1 MCAHAR
7 TQLQKQ
13 NKFPSLH
20 IVISR
25 FSPPA
30 SAHCSPNPAHLN
42 YPFAVWSD
50 QSLFA
55 KPETTAFVTYA
66 FQLARRGLYVPPLD
80 NTTPRCY
87 YIARLKGIYGRGR
100 ASLVSSSPF
109 FLCVSLIV
117 ILASQGHEN
126 KNAEIMRGK
135 ASYEGQGKMNERAML
150 LVTLRGDMHGLCL
163 RV

>member
-1 MCAHAR
+1 MMHMCAHAR

-109 FLCVSLIV
+109 FFVCFADRDFG
-117 ILASQGHEN
+117 ILRTRKKCRN
-126 KNAEIMRGK
+126 
-135 ASYEGQGKMNERAML
+135 NERQ
-150 LVTLRGDMHGLCL
+150 RE
-163 RV
+163 